1 MRQAPRTLTA
11 SSLMILC
18 LVGGPLY
25 TAPATLANGV
35 VRSLEVMYVSGMP
48 PKCCVVVVTV
58 YGNRVT
64 LGKSMGGA

>member
-1 MRQAPRTLTA
+1 
-11 SSLMILC
+11 MILC

-58 YGNRVT
+58 YGSGRW
-64 LGKSMGGA
+64 KEIKAR

>member
-1 MRQAPRTLTA
+1 MRL
-11 SSLMILC
+11 
-18 LVGGPLY
+18 
-25 TAPATLANGV
+25 PATLANGV

>member
-1 MRQAPRTLTA
+1 
-11 SSLMILC
+11 MILC

-58 YGNRVT
+58 YGSRVT